1 MLNKRVT
8 KRRHLIYYLSVI
20 DTDTE
25 KPLGFLVDITTRG
38 IMLMSESP
46 IEADKKYH
54 LKLLLKTDLS
64 KREYLNFDAE
74 CKWCKQSINS
84 DFYDAG
90 LELIDVD
97 PDDFKEIEETIEA
110 LGFND

>member
-1 MLNKRVT
+1 MRNQRVT

-25 KPLGFLVDITTRG
+25 KPLGFLVDITTQG
-38 IMLMSESP
+38 LMIMSEAP
-46 IEADKKYH
+46 IEVGKTYH

-64 KREYLNFDAE
+64 KREYLNFDAA

-84 DFYDAG
+84 DFYDTG
-90 LELIDVD
+90 LELIGVS